1 MGRCHKG
8 TKEYEQDDEI
18 DVQFLALT
26 HGHRGDSVLPEF
38 IVSPFN
44 FADITHF
51 GLPRSEIKRREDNL
65 GIWQKNNPV
74 NAGFGFFLE
83 ITLTKKVN
91 CSTFILQKSTYAGA
105 EPNVAEK
112 RVER

>member
-1 MGRCHKG
+1 MGKCHKG

-18 DVQFLALT
+18 DDQFLALT

-44 FADITHF
+44 FTDITHF
-51 GLPRSEIKRREDNL
+51 GLPRSGMKRSEDNL
-65 GIWQKNNPV
+65 GIWQKQSCECWFWV
-74 NAGFGFFLE
+74 FLD

-91 CSTFILQKSTYAGA
+91 YFIFIL
-105 EPNVAEK
+105 
-112 RVER
+112 

>member
-18 DVQFLALT
+18 DGQFLALT

-51 GLPRSEIKRREDNL
+51 GLPRSEIKRSEDNR
-65 GIWQKNNPV
+65 GIWQKQSCECW
-74 NAGFGFFLE
+74 FGVFLE

-91 CSTFILQKSTYAGA
+91 CFTFIL
-105 EPNVAEK
+105 
-112 RVER
+112 

>member
-1 MGRCHKG
+1 MGKCHKG

-44 FADITHF
+44 FTDITYF
-51 GLPRSEIKRREDNL
+51 GLPRSGMKRSEDNL
-65 GIWQKNNPV
+65 GIWQKQSCECW
-74 NAGFGFFLE
+74 FWGFFRYDPH
-83 ITLTKKVN
+83 KKGQLLHIYLIN
-91 CSTFILQKSTYAGA
+91 IYLCQSRT
-105 EPNVAEK
+105 
-112 RVER
+112 